1 MEIEFFKEGM
11 VAVLVDV
18 QKRAGEFKD
27 VADADIMKY
36 FMERFGVSTNY
47 IVIFAF
53 VCARRIPM
61 EQL

>member
-1 MEIEFFKEGM
+1 M
-11 VAVLVDV
+11 VAVWVDV